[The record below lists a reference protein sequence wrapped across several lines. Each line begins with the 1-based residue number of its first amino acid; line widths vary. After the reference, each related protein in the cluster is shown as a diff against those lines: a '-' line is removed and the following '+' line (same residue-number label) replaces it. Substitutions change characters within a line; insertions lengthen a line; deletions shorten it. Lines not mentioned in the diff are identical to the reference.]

1 MTRGAGVMTF
11 REAVK
16 RFETASPWLD
26 ERHAPAVVALR
37 AMAAQLDGG
46 DMAPALLG
54 QFGLAYRALQ
64 KERPV
69 ERSTDPL
76 SEALAEAKAG

>member
-1 MTRGAGVMTF
+1 MSKMTF
-11 REAVK
+11 TSAVK
-16 RFETASPWLD
+16 DFEGASPWLGP
-26 ERHAPAVVALR
+26 EHAPAVVALR

-54 QFGLAYRALQ
+54 QFGLAFRALR

-69 ERSTDPL
+69 ESAKDPL
-76 SEALAEAKAG
+76 AAALEEARAS